1 MSAISKNTFFGRE
14 RELLQ
19 LQRLRSTV
27 KGNAISRFVV
37 VSGRRRVGKTRL
49 ILEALPFGDDMPT
62 IYVYINPHLDAES
75 NLEDFS
81 ESLRECL
88 GWSRPRRFHDFEDA
102 LMEVFEVA
110 KQRPITLVLDEFQN
124 FGRVEPS
131 FYGTLQKLWDLHHEK
146 MQLLLVVCGSVASSM
161 REIFENGQAPLFA
174 RNNAVLHV
182 EPFLPDLV
190 KTVFKSYC
198 PNFSGDDLLA
208 LYAFTGGVAQYIQ
221 NFLPMGA
228 FTLEDMLQLGVEENS
243 VWLSEAQLML
253 TSEFK
258 GSAQTYHEILRRIAA
273 GKNKRA
279 ELIRSFSID
288 VSAHL
293 YQLQHEYALI
303 ESLEPVGQNGAK
315 RQRVAYELNDELLDF
330 WFTFILPNQRIL
342 QSHNTQAIRQLIL
355 RDYPNRSGR
364 VLERLYRRHFRNL
377 GLFTQVG
384 PWWDRNGT
392 NEIDC
397 VAVDDLNRT
406 VCFAEIKRNP
416 AKIHLSAL
424 KDKARVFLSFNPALE
439 NYQTLFLGLS
449 IDELGSDKKL
459 PFEK

>member
-1 MSAISKNTFFGRE
+1 MSAASKNTFFGRE

-19 LQRLRSTV
+19 LQQLRSTV
-27 KGNAISRFVV
+27 KDKSISRFVV

-49 ILEALPFGDDMPT
+49 ILEALPSCDDMPSV
-62 IYVYINPHLDAES
+62 YVYINPHLDAGS

-208 LYAFTGGVAQYIQ
+208 LYVFTGGVAQYIQ

-243 VWLSEAQLML
+243 VWL
-253 TSEFK
+253 
-258 GSAQTYHEILRRIAA
+258 
-273 GKNKRA
+273 
-279 ELIRSFSID
+279 
-288 VSAHL
+288 V
-293 YQLQHEYALI
+293 
-303 ESLEPVGQNGAK
+303 K
-315 RQRVAYELNDELLDF
+315 RQPDGPTNRHKNDPLVRVGYL
-330 WFTFILPNQRIL
+330 
-342 QSHNTQAIRQLIL
+342 RQ
-355 RDYPNRSGR
+355 
-364 VLERLYRRHFRNL
+364 E
-377 GLFTQVG
+377 T
-384 PWWDRNGT
+384 
-392 NEIDC
+392 
-397 VAVDDLNRT
+397 A
-406 VCFAEIKRNP
+406 
-416 AKIHLSAL
+416 
-424 KDKARVFLSFNPALE
+424 
-439 NYQTLFLGLS
+439 
-449 IDELGSDKKL
+449 
-459 PFEK
+459 